1 VSMRRWDPLRDILH
15 LQERMNRLFEES
27 VSRGLLEGLAVGS
40 ADWTPL
46 CDVLETPEAFVVV
59 MELPGVEQD
68 DVEVQ
73 VDGSELV
80 IRGERRLPGPARPES
95 YQRME
100 RSYGAFSRRVQL
112 TDEVDPAR
120 VTAQFRDGLLR
131 LELRKARPTAA
142 RRVRVERPE

>member
-1 VSMRRWDPLRDILH
+1 MRRWDPLRDILH

-46 CDVLETPEAFVVV
+46 ADVLETPEAFVVV

-73 VDGSELV
+73 VDGAELV

-100 RSYGAFSRRVQL
+100 RSYGACSRRVL
-112 TDEVDPAR
+112 LSEEVDPAR
-120 VTAQFRDGLLR
+120 VTAQFRDGVLR
-131 LELRKARPTAA
+131 LELPRARPSGT

>member
-1 VSMRRWDPLRDILH
+1 MRRWDPLRDILH

-27 VSRGLLEGLAVGS
+27 VSRGLLESLAVGS

-68 DVEVQ
+68 DVEIQ
-73 VDGSELV
+73 VDGSEVV

-100 RSYGAFSRRVQL
+100 RSYGAFSRRVLL
-112 TDEVDPAR
+112 TDDVDPAR
-120 VTAQFRDGLLR
+120 VTAQFQDGLLR
-131 LELRKARPTAA
+131 LELPRAHPAAA